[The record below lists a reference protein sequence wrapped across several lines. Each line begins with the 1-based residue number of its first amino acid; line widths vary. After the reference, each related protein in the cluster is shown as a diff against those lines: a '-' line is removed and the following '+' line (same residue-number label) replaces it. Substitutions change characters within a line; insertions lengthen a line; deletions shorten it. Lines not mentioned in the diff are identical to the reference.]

1 MSIRVTSKVWEHS
14 AHKGTT
20 LLVLLSLADQANDEG
35 WCWPSIGTIAAK
47 SRMSER
53 QVQRAIQSLAASGEI
68 EIAAGA
74 GPGKVNRYRV
84 LTERLGRG
92 PAPADIAL
100 DGDDGGDNLS
110 PLTVTPVSPPDAGEG
125 VTSTVVEGD
134 IHGQKGVTPV
144 SPKPLKNRQEP
155 RRAGAR
161 ASAASRGDAR
171 APAEADLPSPAGAG
185 FAKAGAQ
192 AWQRVR
198 ERLHAE
204 AGAAAFDTWLAG
216 LEPAEV
222 GSVRVVLHAPGAFV
236 RDWVAPRYGGLLR
249 TLWTEALGRRVAVEI
264 VVPGPERDLF
274 AASAAAAPC
283 APSVEPGASI
293 PRSSVRSEGG

>member
-74 GPGKVNRYRV
+74 GPNKVNRYRV
-84 LTERLGRG
+84 LVDRLGCG
-92 PAPADIAL
+92 AAIEDGAHGDADSE
-100 DGDDGGDNLS
+100 DEGGDKMS
-110 PLTVTPVSPPDAGEG
+110 PQGVTPVSPPDAGEG
-125 VTSTVVEGD
+125 VTPTVVEGD

-144 SPKPLKNRQEP
+144 SPKPSLNRQEP
-155 RRAGAR
+155 SARGR

-171 APAEADLPSPAGAG
+171 APAAAWAAVRGRLRGELGGTVFERWFGEIELGPATD
-185 FAKAGAQ
+185 
-192 AWQRVR
+192 R
-198 ERLHAE
+198 
-204 AGAAAFDTWLAG
+204 
-216 LEPAEV
+216 
-222 GSVRVVLHAPGAFV
+222 RVVLHAPGAFV
-236 RDWVAPRYGGLLR
+236 RDWVASRHGGLLR
-249 TLWTEALGRRVAVEI
+249 ALWREALGHDIEVDVVAV
-264 VVPGPERDLF
+264 PEGDLF
-274 AASAAAAPC
+274 AAPPAP
-283 APSVEPGASI
+283 AVEPGAEAAACA
-293 PRSSVRSEGG
+293 PAGGTPPDRVGGKL